1 MRQGQG
7 GPQGRAVSTLAK
19 GKNIKTSP
27 GKKKTVKLKMTS
39 KGRKLFKK
47 KGSKKQKK
55 KLKAKVLING
65 EKSGSITVKRT
76 GKIK

>member
-1 MRQGQG
+1 
-7 GPQGRAVSTLAK
+7 
-19 GKNIKTSP
+19 
-27 GKKKTVKLKMTS
+27 MTG

-65 EKSGSITVKRT
+65 AKSGSITVKRT